1 MQNWKAMVKFI
12 DFSKDIPIAIIHM
25 TWPYHMDSSGHELSF
40 LVMHAAYFY
49 DTYEYGIAQLGQK
62 EALNTNIVRI
72 ADTFGI
78 QSNFY

>member
-1 MQNWKAMVKFI
+1 MGFSLAKKQYLRMSAISTVYVNQNLKYPMQNWKAEVKFI

-49 DTYEYGIAQLGQK
+49 IC
-62 EALNTNIVRI
+62 V
-72 ADTFGI
+72 
-78 QSNFY
+78 